1 MVCNIDT
8 VAVAAARRG
17 QKQTRRRCLHRI
29 ANQQQKLRSRSI
41 SKRLR
46 RTVSLPP
53 YSLLLAPF
61 THTHNHTHTRGKCI
75 VQRAPIN
82 GQLFEL
88 MLTTTTTTTTTTAL
102 KLDKQRSDQPKTCN
116 NNNNNNIMHSSIA
129 SNYNNAA
136 QLTRNTFRLSPLVT
150 KFN

>member
-1 MVCNIDT
+1 MAKNKHGD
-8 VAVAAARRG
+8 AA
-17 QKQTRRRCLHRI
+17 CI
-29 ANQQQKLRSRSI
+29 ALQINNRSCAPAAFLSDCGEQFPCPLI
-41 SKRLR
+41 L
-46 RTVSLPP
+46 
-53 YSLLLAPF
+53 YSLHPSH
-61 THTHNHTHTRGKCI
+61 THTLTHTRGKCI

>member
-88 MLTTTTTTTTTTAL
+88 MLTTTTTTTTTAL

>member
-1 MVCNIDT
+1 MCNIDT

-61 THTHNHTHTRGKCI
+61 THTHTHTHTRGKCI

-88 MLTTTTTTTTTTAL
+88 MLTTTTTTTTTAL

-116 NNNNNNIMHSSIA
+116 NNMMHSSIA